1 MPIDSGGL
9 SLGLQVENL
18 YIDRKKK
25 KGHCKINT
33 QLLYSI
39 TCKSF
44 SGGKTHVPVTVTV
57 RGKGGQGSTL
67 AWT

>member
-18 YIDRKKK
+18 YIDRK

-57 RGKGGQGSTL
+57 RGEGGQGSTL